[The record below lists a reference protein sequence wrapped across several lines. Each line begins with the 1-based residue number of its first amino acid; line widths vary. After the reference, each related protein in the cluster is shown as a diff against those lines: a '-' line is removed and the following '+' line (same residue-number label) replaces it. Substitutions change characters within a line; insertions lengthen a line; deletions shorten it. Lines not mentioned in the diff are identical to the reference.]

1 MKAVVT
7 CYAPEHIGFQF
18 IQLGYLLGHLFSV
31 QFILKEFFLLTLLCS
46 VFWAVRI
53 IIFFSIIV
61 TTYITDFQFSPGC
74 DALRN
79 AFEFSS
85 KCRVTRD

>member
-18 IQLGYLLGHLFSV
+18 IQLDYLLGHLFSV
-31 QFILKEFFLLTLLCS
+31 QFILKEFFFAYSVVLCLLGS
-46 VFWAVRI
+46 KD
-53 IIFFSIIV
+53 FFSN
-61 TTYITDFQFSPGC
+61 YCDDLTDFQFSPGC